1 MGGAAADPAEMRGGR
16 LAPGL
21 ATYRNLLLVFGG
33 GTGSFE
39 THWNV
44 ERVTL
49 GCRIPCSAWTNTG
62 RNLQT
67 ASWYFAW
74 ASGGGHIYAAGGQD
88 VDLNVLDVAQIGP

>member
-1 MGGAAADPAEMRGGR
+1 
-16 LAPGL
+16 
-21 ATYRNLLLVFGG
+21 
-33 GTGSFE
+33 
-39 THWNV
+39 V